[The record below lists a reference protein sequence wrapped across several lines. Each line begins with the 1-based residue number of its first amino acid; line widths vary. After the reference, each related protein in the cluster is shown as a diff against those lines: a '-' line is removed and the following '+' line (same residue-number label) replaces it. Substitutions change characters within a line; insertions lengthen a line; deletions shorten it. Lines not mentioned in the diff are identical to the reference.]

1 MFQHNCGL
9 RHRHGPAW
17 RQHLL
22 IAAGRNAD
30 ILLAEQASG
39 QNFCC
44 TVARKLITLINIE
57 PHPGL
62 ITGVVELNARDAP
75 DAHPRAFDRR
85 AGFKAADIVECEFER
100 ISARE
105 RPAQQ
110 RRQPSSPVSFF
121 SFHCPNM
128 SAVNTKSSPNTA
140 SDENTT
146 VRVVARATP
155 SGVGF
160 ASYPWNKAIKATVKP
175 NAILLTTPLPISR
188 HTSTP
193 PCICDQNAPASTP
206 INRTPTR

>member
-1 MFQHNCGL
+1 MPSHGSERTGARTFAQAASPAVKTSRVNKRFLEKWVSISVTDDSYLRQMCLLQILHRPRRLLCYIETGSPDFPANCGL

-105 RPAQQ
+105 R
-110 RRQPSSPVSFF
+110 
-121 SFHCPNM
+121 
-128 SAVNTKSSPNTA
+128 KSVHIA
-140 SDENTT
+140 H
-146 VRVVARATP
+146 
-155 SGVGF
+155 F
-160 ASYPWNKAIKATVKP
+160 
-175 NAILLTTPLPISR
+175 
-188 HTSTP
+188 
-193 PCICDQNAPASTP
+193 
-206 INRTPTR
+206 